1 MALDDED
8 TQWLAVIGRSLAFLA
23 IHAAELRGKE
33 MGDQAVLL
41 NTLGLNNDEIAK
53 LVGSTAESVRVT
65 LGSKRK
71 TKSKGRKRGSKAPG
85 KKRK

>member
-1 MALDDED
+1 VALDDED

-23 IHAAELRGKE
+23 LHAAELRGKE

-41 NTLGLNNDEIAK
+41 STLGLNNDEIAK
-53 LVGSTAESVRVT
+53 LVGSTAESIRVT

-71 TKSKGRKRGSKAPG
+71 TKSNGRKRGSKTPG
-85 KKRK
+85 KKRR

>member
-1 MALDDED
+1 VALDDED

-23 IHAAELRGKE
+23 LHAAELRGKE

-71 TKSKGRKRGSKAPG
+71 TKSKGRKRGSKTPS
-85 KKRK
+85 KKRQ

>member
-23 IHAAELRGKE
+23 LHAAELRGKE

-65 LGSKRK
+65 LGAKRK
-71 TKSKGRKRGSKAPG
+71 TNSKARKRGSKTPG
-85 KKRK
+85 KKRQ